1 MRKTLILALLALA
14 STQSLAARETTSGH
28 IDRMVTYPDFGSG
41 NTIVE
46 LSNRGNTCYG
56 YWIETGSKG
65 HDAALSALLGAFHSK
80 KVVSIVG
87 LDDSASKW
95 NGSPGRHYCKLYA
108 VDVKQ

>member
-1 MRKTLILALLALA
+1 MRKTLIFTLLALA
-14 STQSLAARETTSGH
+14 STQSLAARETMSGH
-28 IDRMVTYPDFGSG
+28 IDRMVTYPDFGNG

-65 HDAALSALLGAFHSK
+65 HDAALSTLLASFYSEK
-80 KVVSIVG
+80 AVSIVG

-108 VDVKQ
+108 VDVKR